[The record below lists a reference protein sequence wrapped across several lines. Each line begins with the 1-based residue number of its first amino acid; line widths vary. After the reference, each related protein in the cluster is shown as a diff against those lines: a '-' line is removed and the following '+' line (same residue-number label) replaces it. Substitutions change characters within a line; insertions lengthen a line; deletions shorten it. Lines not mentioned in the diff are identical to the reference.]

1 MIWVNGQGRPAATK
15 GFRGTKPGTLVD
27 LRNREQA
34 QRDGRYGEHDI
45 RVQRRDEGRAGS
57 WSSLDADEWD

>member
-27 LRNREQA
+27 LHDREQV

-45 RVQRRDEGRAGS
+45 QVQRCDKGHADS
-57 WSSLDADEWD
+57 WLIP